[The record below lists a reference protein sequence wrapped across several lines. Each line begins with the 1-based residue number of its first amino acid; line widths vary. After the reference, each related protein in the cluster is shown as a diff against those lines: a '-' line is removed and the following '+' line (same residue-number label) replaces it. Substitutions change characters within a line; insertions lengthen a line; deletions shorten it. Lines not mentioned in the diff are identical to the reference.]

1 MRYVIWIQIKYIFKK
16 IELTYKHIGNVLQL
30 SNEFQR
36 RWFSLKFTIGNKSGL
51 KKEEED
57 EYGREK

>member
-36 RWFSLKFTIGNKSGL
+36 R
-51 KKEEED
+51 
-57 EYGREK
+57 